1 MRNPFHT
8 IVAACLLAVAQH
20 GAAAPAGQAGGYRAE
35 IAKVD
40 LTEKRVTLKASMGQE
55 TMRVAPAVP
64 LQNFK
69 VGDQVVVTFG
79 QKGGEPL
86 ITRMERVKP

>member
-1 MRNPFHT
+1 MRNPFHI
-8 IVAACLLAVAQH
+8 IVIASLLALAQH

-35 IAKVD
+35 IAQVD
-40 LTEKRVTLKASMGQE
+40 LAEKRVTLKASMGQE

-64 LQNFK
+64 LHTFK
-69 VGDQVVVTFG
+69 IGDKVVVTFG
-79 QKGGEPL
+79 QKGDEPL